1 MDHGSNDFI
10 LKNVSED
17 LIDMYLDSCITAAG
31 MCACPR
37 CRADVRAFALNNF
50 PPRYVVT
57 DIGDVLSRVDLLSNQ
72 FRADII
78 IAIMS
83 GINLVMRSPRHH
95 QTMQALNMEA
105 VLAKVEAQPGG
116 QAEG

>member
-1 MDHGSNDFI
+1 MNHVSNDFI

-31 MCACPR
+31 MCECPR

-78 IAIMS
+78 IAIMN

-95 QTMQALNMEA
+95 MAARELDLDA
-105 VLAKVEAQPGG
+105 VIAQVEARTGG
-116 QAEG
+116 QTEA